1 MIALDKMIRIDDLR
15 TIWRSEPQD
24 FSKWLANNLGLLG
37 DTINMNI
44 SLIETESPVGPYSVD
59 IYAVEE
65 LTGRKIVIENQLEST
80 DHDHLGKLITY
91 AAGKGA
97 DIVIWIV
104 QRVKGEHRQAIEW
117 LNQHTDSSKGF
128 FLLEIELWKIG
139 DSKPAPRFN
148 VVECPSGWEP
158 SKIAIASKG
167 GNTPLYMEFW
177 KEFEVYAQQDKDF
190 SNRFPS
196 WDAKFVI
203 GFEHQQELRV
213 GSDFACKLIMRA
225 RARDSELLSGIFIY
239 NNEPLFSKLK
249 DKECEI
255 KKLFA
260 LDSNANVEDSLQFIS
275 NPKDRFIFLI
285 RTASV
290 QNGKKNWHSYFE
302 WLCDRSLKWAEFIR
316 LYEKA

>member
-1 MIALDKMIRIDDLR
+1 MIDLEKMIRVNDLR
-15 TIWRSEPQD
+15 SIWRSEPQN
-24 FSKWLANNLGLLG
+24 FSRWLAENLGLLS

-44 SLIETESPVGPYSVD
+44 SLIETESPVGPFSVD

-128 FLLEIELWKIG
+128 FLIEIELWKIG

-148 VVECPSGWEP
+148 IVECPSGWEP
-158 SKIAIASKG
+158 SKIATVSKG

-177 KEFEVYAQQDKDF
+177 KEFELFAQQNKNF
-190 SNRFPS
+190 ASRFPS
-196 WDAKFVI
+196 WDAKFII

-213 GSDFACKLIMRA
+213 GNDFACKIIMRA
-225 RARDSELLSGIFIY
+225 RARNEELLSGIFIY
-239 NNEPLFSKLK
+239 NDEPLFIKLK
-249 DKECEI
+249 NKENEI
-255 KKLFA
+255 KTLFD
-260 LDSNANVEDSLQFIS
+260 LDSDSKTEESLQFID

-285 RTASV
+285 RNASV
-290 QNGKKNWHSYFE
+290 QNRKHEWHSYFQ
-302 WLCDRSLKWAEFIR
+302 WLCDRTLKWVDFVR
-316 LYEKA
+316 QNEKT